1 MIALVEERNPKWLK
15 ASMTVERAAQ
25 LCRTRGCTL
34 RAQFDPVMGL
44 TIIAVRSRREG
55 DK

>member
-44 TIIAVRSRREG
+44 TIIATRSRRES